1 MLGKK
6 CVKCLIYNIVM
17 LQISFHQN
25 KYLNFLK
32 EITKKMSKISE
43 PGYLFIHSGVLEKEQ
58 IEKSL
63 SDCQEY
69 LTKNYDKD
77 FTTSSFEVNVV
88 KNKDGKKFGH
98 TYAWIE
104 DLHLFNALIG
114 LDFDGTQLVEMKDDE
129 NWEPPEKS
137 LDEAMAEAGD
147 DWCSW
152 DDVEESYKRPKI
164 KIQLEPLVTLP
175 AIKYTPAQLKEINHE
190 SDFGFMEILPIK
202 ITQRIGKLNV
212 LFTNDIPEWVTV
224 ESLFTYFHK
233 FEKDK
238 LKHQDKKSKK
248 HYQYPVVKIKSK
260 KDFRGFRRFGTITFS
275 PLHTNTVSFLIN
287 VVKRVDFTN
296 GKNSA
301 LLFFSQSKSKDN

>member
-1 MLGKK
+1 
-6 CVKCLIYNIVM
+6 
-17 LQISFHQN
+17 
-25 KYLNFLK
+25 
-32 EITKKMSKISE
+32 MSKISE

-98 TYAWIE
+98 TYVWVE
-104 DLHLFNALIG
+104 DLHFFHALIG
-114 LDFDGTQLVEMKDDE
+114 LDFDGTQLIEWVEDKD
-129 NWEPPEKS
+129 WEPPEKPM
-137 LDEAMAEAGD
+137 DEAMEEAGD
-147 DWCSW
+147 DWCAW
-152 DDVEESYKRPKI
+152 DDIERSYKRPKK
-164 KIQLEPLVTLP
+164 KIELEPLVTLP
-175 AIKYTPAQLKEINHE
+175 AIKYTCSQLEEINHE
-190 SDFGFMEILPIK
+190 SQYGFMEIFPIK

-212 LFTNDIPEWVTV
+212 LFTNDIPEWVN
-224 ESLFTYFHK
+224 EELLFSYFHK

-238 LKHQDKKSKK
+238 LKHQDKKSRK
-248 HYQYPVVKIKSK
+248 YFQYPIVKIKSK

-275 PLHTNTVSFLIN
+275 SLYPNTVSFLIN
-287 VVKRVDFTN
+287 VVKRVDFTD
-296 GKNSA
+296 GKNTA